1 MPKRTGR
8 PPKFEPGGRY
18 TFTAQWPREFA
29 RALARYA
36 FDEEKPRT
44 EIVFSLL
51 EELLVREGYL
61 RVRIEKDPES
71 GAVIRAYEAPH
82 DKR

>member
-8 PPKFEPGGRY
+8 PPKFESGGRY

-36 FDEEKPRT
+36 FEEEKPRT
-44 EIVFSLL
+44 EIVFALL
-51 EELLVREGYL
+51 EELLLREGYL
-61 RVRIEKDPES
+61 RVRIEKDPGS
-71 GAVIRAYEAPH
+71 GAVIRVYDALPA
-82 DKR
+82 KR